1 MGCKPVIRYTA
12 RRIFQLIPV
21 LFGVSIIVFA
31 IINLIPGDPAQVILG
46 ERADAESIQKLR
58 HELGLDLP
66 LYQQYGNYL
75 LNILQGD
82 LGTSLVT
89 GKAISEE
96 LLPHL
101 AATAELTL
109 FAMIFAV
116 IVGVNVGIVSAWKR
130 NTWIDYI
137 PMLLALVGVSMPI
150 FWLGLMEQWLFGLQL
165 EWLPVLGRNDPR
177 VTVETITHFY
187 LIDTLLAG
195 NYEQFW
201 SSVRHLILPAM
212 ALGTIPMAY
221 IARMTRSSMLEVLKH
236 DYVRTARAKG
246 LHEFFVV
253 YKHGLKNAFAPVM
266 TIIGLEVGRLLGG
279 AVLTETIFGWPG
291 VGQYIYNA
299 IGYRDY
305 AVIQSGILVLAV
317 IFIVVNLIVDLL
329 YSYLDPRI
337 QYK

>member
-1 MGCKPVIRYTA
+1 MVKYVA

-21 LFGVSIIVFA
+21 LIGVSIIVFA
-31 IINLIPGDPAQVILG
+31 IIHFIPGDPAQVILG
-46 ERADAESIQKLR
+46 EQASAEAIAQLR
-58 HELGLDLP
+58 HQLGLDLP
-66 LYQQYGNYL
+66 LYQQYFQFVWQL
-75 LNILQGD
+75 LKGD
-82 LGTSLVT
+82 LGTSLLT
-89 GKAISEE
+89 QKPIIEE
-96 LLPHL
+96 IVPHL

-116 IVGVNVGIVSAWKR
+116 VIGVNAGIVSAWKR
-130 NTWIDYI
+130 NTWLDYM
-137 PMLLALVGVSMPI
+137 PMIIALVGVSMPI
-150 FWLGLMEQWLFGLQL
+150 FWLGLLEQWLFGIKLQ
-165 EWLPVLGRNDPR
+165 WLPVLGRMDGR
-177 VTVETITHFY
+177 VQVETITNFY
-187 LIDTLLAG
+187 LIDTLLKG
-195 NYEQFW
+195 NITQFW
-201 SSVRHLILPAM
+201 ESIKHLILPAV

-221 IARMTRSSMLEVLKH
+221 IARMTRSSMLEILKH

-253 YKHGLKNAFAPVM
+253 YKHALKNSFSPVM
-266 TIIGLEVGRLLGG
+266 TVIGLEVGRLLGG

-329 YSYLDPRI
+329 YTYLDPRI